1 MKCIMCGNNIKDGI
15 SICPICGASQNIN
28 QAMYNNQYS
37 TTVNPNMMPQYTQY
51 QQPIYANQMYYNNV
65 NNKKK
70 TWMDIVSIICGC
82 IGVYYLFCLFVIISS
97 GLQSFINENFNTPD
111 MIEILEEPLVAA
123 LCMTWPL
130 FFAPIPGIIFGIIGR
145 SKISNKLNI
154 IGIISNVVCL
164 CSGII
169 TTIYIYNFI
178 VG

>member
-1 MKCIMCGNNIKDGI
+1 
-15 SICPICGASQNIN
+15 
-28 QAMYNNQYS
+28 
-37 TTVNPNMMPQYTQY
+37 
-51 QQPIYANQMYYNNV
+51 
-65 NNKKK
+65 
-70 TWMDIVSIICGC
+70 
-82 IGVYYLFCLFVIISS
+82 
-97 GLQSFINENFNTPD
+97 

>member
-82 IGVYYLFCLFVIISS
+82 IGVYYLFCLFV
-97 GLQSFINENFNTPD
+97 
-111 MIEILEEPLVAA
+111 
-123 LCMTWPL
+123 CYY
-130 FFAPIPGIIFGIIGR
+130 
-145 SKISNKLNI
+145 K
-154 IGIISNVVCL
+154 
-164 CSGII
+164 
-169 TTIYIYNFI
+169 
-178 VG
+178 